1 MLDVSALTLFL
12 SLCFLAIS
20 VGLIYILGKV
30 FLGGFRASF
39 GGLFERAAF
48 RRQSLRCQ
56 RGDELLEQ
64 GDLTGAAQ
72 AFGSAFFLRPIRQ
85 DSSLLTAVGK
95 YHTSLLNRLLT
106 VADEKSQH
114 ALPTDKKAGDVD
126 SSLDTG
132 RLSLP
137 ALADADRLLA
147 ERQEVQLN
155 AFRQRSGEGRPLA
168 DIDPR
173 LKENERQ
180 LRSAIDRLLS
190 AIASSGE
197 EHVVYH

>member
-1 MLDVSALTLFL
+1 MPDVSALTLLL
-12 SLCFLAIS
+12 SLSFLAIS

-48 RRQSLRCQ
+48 LRQSLCCQ

-64 GDLTGAAQ
+64 GDLAGAVRV
-72 AFGSAFFLRPIRQ
+72 FGSAFFLRPIRQ

-95 YHTSLLNRLLT
+95 YHTGLLNRLLT
-106 VADEKSQH
+106 VADE
-114 ALPTDKKAGDVD
+114 
-126 SSLDTG
+126 LDTG
-132 RLSLP
+132 RLSLL

-147 ERQEVQLN
+147 ERLEIQLD
-155 AFRQRSGEGRPLA
+155 AFRERSGEGRSIA
-168 DIDPR
+168 SIGPR

-190 AIASSGE
+190 AITSSGE
-197 EHVVYH
+197 ERVVYH

>member
-1 MLDVSALTLFL
+1 MLDVSSITLLSGLFFL
-12 SLCFLAIS
+12 VI
-20 VGLIYILGKV
+20 GTGIIYLLVKV
-30 FLGGFRASF
+30 FVSGFRSSF

-56 RGDELLEQ
+56 RGDELLER
-64 GDLTGAAQ
+64 GDLAGAVQ

-95 YHTSLLNRLLT
+95 YHTGLLNRLLT

-114 ALPTDKKAGDVD
+114 SLQTHKKAGDVYP
-126 SSLDTG
+126 SMDTG

-137 ALADADRLLA
+137 ALADTDRLLA
-147 ERQEVQLN
+147 ERLEIQLD
-155 AFRQRSGEGRPLA
+155 AFRERTGGDLPTA
-168 DIDPR
+168 AIDSR

-180 LRSAIDRLLS
+180 LRSAIDRLLHE
-190 AIASSGE
+190 IASSGE
-197 EHVVYH
+197 ERVVYH

>member
-1 MLDVSALTLFL
+1 MPDVSALTLLL
-12 SLCFLAIS
+12 SLSFLAIS

-64 GDLTGAAQ
+64 GDLAGAVR

-95 YHTSLLNRLLT
+95 YHTGLLNRLLT
-106 VADEKSQH
+106 VADE
-114 ALPTDKKAGDVD
+114 
-126 SSLDTG
+126 LDTG

-147 ERQEVQLN
+147 ERLEIQLD
-155 AFRQRSGEGRPLA
+155 AFRERSGEGRA
-168 DIDPR
+168 IATIDPR

-190 AIASSGE
+190 AITSSGE
-197 EHVVYH
+197 ERVVYH

>member
-1 MLDVSALTLFL
+1 MPDVSALTLLL
-12 SLCFLAIS
+12 SLCFLAVSI
-20 VGLIYILGKV
+20 GLIYLVGKV

-56 RGDELLEQ
+56 RGDELLER

-72 AFGSAFFLRPIRQ
+72 AFGGAFFFTPVCR
-85 DSSLLTAVGK
+85 DSSLLTEVGK
-95 YHTSLLNRLLT
+95 YHTGLLNRLLT
-106 VADEKSQH
+106 VADE
-114 ALPTDKKAGDVD
+114 
-126 SSLDTG
+126 LDTG

-137 ALADADRLLA
+137 ALADTDRLLA
-147 ERQEVQLN
+147 ERLEIQLD
-155 AFRQRSGEGRPLA
+155 AFRERTGEARPLA

-180 LRSAIDRLLS
+180 LRIAIDRLLS
-190 AIASSGE
+190 AITSSGE
-197 EHVVYH
+197 EGVVYH